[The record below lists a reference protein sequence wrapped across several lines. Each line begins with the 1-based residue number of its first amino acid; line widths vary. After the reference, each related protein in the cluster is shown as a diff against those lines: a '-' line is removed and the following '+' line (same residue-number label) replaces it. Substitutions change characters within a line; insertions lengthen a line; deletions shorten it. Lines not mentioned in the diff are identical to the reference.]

1 MNSLIGIIL
10 KGIGGFYYV
19 QTKEGTFECK
29 ARGIFRKDGI
39 TPYVGDKVE
48 LSEIDSKEKK
58 ASIEKILPRKNS
70 LVRPPIANI
79 DQLIIVASVCKPN
92 FNTLVIDKLIAV
104 AYSNNIK
111 PVIVISKSDLNDP
124 EKFLNMYSKS
134 GVDIINSSKYD
145 EESHRRIRS
154 ILSGKVSAFT
164 GNSGVGKSTL
174 LNCLYKGLFLK
185 TGEVSEKLKRGR
197 HTTRHVELF
206 PIENSGYVADTPG
219 FSSID
224 ISRFNVV
231 NKDELK
237 YCFKEFSP
245 FMFKCKFNSCN
256 HICEKGCEVIEAVN
270 KGEICSSRYNSY
282 VNIYNEIKDIK
293 KWDVKQ

>member
-1 MNSLIGIIL
+1 MNSLIGMIL

-19 QTKEGTFECK
+19 ETKEGTFECR

-39 TPYVGDKVE
+39 IPYVGDRVE
-48 LSEIDSKEKK
+48 LLEIDLKEKK
-58 ASIEKILPRKNS
+58 AAIEKILPRKNS

-92 FNTLVIDKLIAV
+92 FNPLVIDKLIAV
-104 AYSNNIK
+104 AYNNNIS

-124 EKFLNMYSKS
+124 EKFLDMYSKS

-145 EESHRRIRS
+145 EESHKKIRN
-154 ILSGKVSAFT
+154 ILSGKISAFT

-185 TGEVSEKLKRGR
+185 TGDVSKKLKRGR

-219 FSSID
+219 FSSLD
-224 ISRFNVV
+224 IERCEKIMKN
-231 NKDELK
+231 ELPH
-237 YCFKEFSP
+237 CFREFDDYIYN
-245 FMFKCKFNSCN
+245 CKF
-256 HICEKGCEVIEAVN
+256 
-270 KGEICSSRYNSY
+270 
-282 VNIYNEIKDIK
+282 
-293 KWDVKQ
+293 